1 MENKDSSKLYTQVSV
16 PITNKILKIMK
27 MFSKLQVRKIN
38 NIHKIINDI
47 GKPKSKVNMTTKRP
61 SRKQVIIPISNENK
75 TRFIESSS
83 KHIANLNRVLKNIK
97 SDVMAN
103 FVYMDQAG
111 IITNKVT
118 TFLNLQ
124 IIKRYINNTNQINS
138 DNFETPPLPQ

>member
-16 PITNKILKIMK
+16 PITNKIMK

-61 SRKQVIIPISNENK
+61 SRKQVIIPINNKNK

-124 IIKRYINNTNQINS
+124 IIKRYIKNTNQINS
-138 DNFETPPLPQ
+138 DNVETPLLPQ